1 MKVFLE
7 VRPTMH
13 YTDLMGKKDNK
24 SLKFILVNDR
34 KPSWY
39 IALRFAFLY
48 SLFGFAWIFFSDSA
62 VMTVIQDHDML
73 KTVAMVKGFVYVFL
87 SAAFIILITVP
98 TLKRLGDKEQMIR
111 ENRDELKV
119 LVYYDHLTGL
129 QNRRKLFERLPDF
142 LKETKD
148 SNKALLYIDIDNTG
162 LINDTLGH
170 AYGNLFITAI
180 AGRLSAG
187 LPKGD
192 ELYRLGDDE
201 FIILTRFE
209 RNSEIHD
216 KAASIN
222 ALFSAPLSIQDVKIH
237 SSISMGIALYPFH
250 NQDPWELM
258 KCADIALTGAKKE
271 GKNRSTLFNLEMMV
285 SINERMKIGEQ
296 LHSALDNGEFELY
309 FQPQIRLETGR
320 VVSME
325 ALLRWTNPI
334 LGKVSPD
341 SFITVAEETHLII
354 PMGIWVLETACGF
367 LKRMHGCGYANLTVS
382 VNVSMIQLMDQDFP
396 AGVRKILEKSGL
408 DPRNL
413 ELEITE
419 SVLME
424 SHNAIKRPLD
434 ELKAIGVVIAL
445 DDFGKG
451 YSSLSYLEQL
461 PISVL
466 KIDKIFID
474 GIKED
479 SPGNSI
485 TGNIVGIGKKLG
497 LEVIAE
503 GVETE
508 SQLKYLAGQHCD
520 KIQGWIYSKALPMIE
535 AERFIRENLDGAA
548 RG

>member
-1 MKVFLE
+1 MK
-7 VRPTMH
+7 
-13 YTDLMGKKDNK
+13 YTGLMDKKDSK
-24 SLKFILVNDR
+24 SRKFILVNDR
-34 KPSWY
+34 KPSWC
-39 IALRFAFLY
+39 IALKFALLY
-48 SLFGFAWIFFSDSA
+48 ALFGFAWIFFSDSA
-62 VMTVIQDHDML
+62 VMAVIQDHELLRAISM
-73 KTVAMVKGFVYVFL
+73 AKGFVYVFL
-87 SAAFIILITVP
+87 SAAFIFLTTLP
-98 TLKRLGDKEQMIR
+98 TLKRIGDKEQMIR

-142 LKETKD
+142 LKEGKD

-170 AYGNLFITAI
+170 AWGNLFITAI

-187 LPKGD
+187 IPKTD

-250 NQDPWELM
+250 NQDPWELI
-258 KCADIALTGAKKE
+258 KCADIALTRAKKE

-296 LHSALDNGEFELY
+296 LHSALENGEFELF

-325 ALLRWTNPI
+325 ALLRWTNPS
-334 LGKVSPD
+334 LGRVSPET
-341 SFITVAEETHLII
+341 FIAVAEETHLII
-354 PMGIWVLETACGF
+354 PIGRWVLETACAF
-367 LKRMHGCGYANLTVS
+367 LKRIHGFGYSNLTVS

-396 AGVRKILEKSGL
+396 ASVRTILEKSGL
-408 DPRNL
+408 NPKNL

-424 SHNAIKRPLD
+424 SHQAIKHPLD
-434 ELKAIGVVIAL
+434 ELKALGVAIAL

-479 SPGNSI
+479 APGSSI

-520 KIQGWIYSKALPMIE
+520 KIQGWIYSKALPMGE